1 MSFISNTQKFLEIR
15 HNSWFDSSKSTSNT
29 NFPAN
34 IDEVFKRKQYK
45 NTQKNLKKKKKIP
58 NDFVWDILSFQ
69 LAIFSASLS
78 LPPTLRNWPHGTDL
92 QPLVQSFCIWPS
104 GGGRI
109 GVSWSGEV
117 PQQMKIFFSTSPNP
131 LPAVLARRPK
141 SLFDRICLFY
151 PKKILLL
158 FTYLEWL
165 FLLVLLLLM
174 MF

>member
-1 MSFISNTQKFLEIR
+1 M
-15 HNSWFDSSKSTSNT
+15 STSVLIANEFHLFFQT
-29 NFPAN
+29 NKNFLKFATTPDLTLPKAPATH
-34 IDEVFKRKQYK
+34 IFQQILTRFLKRKQYK

-92 QPLVQSFCIWPS
+92 QPLVSKASVFGLQGAEESAFR
-104 GGGRI
+104 GQ
-109 GVSWSGEV
+109 GEV

-151 PKKILLL
+151 PKKYYCCSHI
-158 FTYLEWL
+158 
-165 FLLVLLLLM
+165 
-174 MF
+174 

>member
-1 MSFISNTQKFLEIR
+1 M
-15 HNSWFDSSKSTSNT
+15 STSVLIANEFQFFFQT
-29 NFPAN
+29 NKNFLKFATTPDLTLPKAPATQIFQQILTRFLKEN
-34 IDEVFKRKQYK
+34 STRTPKRILRK
-45 NTQKNLKKKKKIP
+45 NKKIP

-78 LPPTLRNWPHGTDL
+78 LTPTLWNWPHGTDL
-92 QPLVQSFCIWPS
+92 QPLVKSFCIWPS

-109 GVSWSGEV
+109 GVSWSGEE

-151 PKKILLL
+151 PKKYYCCSHI
-158 FTYLEWL
+158 
-165 FLLVLLLLM
+165 
-174 MF
+174 